1 MMFTRW
7 RPLASV
13 LIALIALV
21 WMSPTVY
28 PSNGLPVCFDGE
40 VFLGREAEIQTLSEW
55 IENPTVNIISIVGS
69 PGFGKSTLAI
79 HVGHV
84 ITEMGGVA
92 VHYAD
97 LYEVPDIT
105 SLMNSLI
112 FLVHGKDRQPVDTRH
127 PLSKLKV
134 PTVLILDNCDEV
146 LHQHK
151 DAFQNLIKNL
161 VRQSQFLTVMLTAKQ
176 MTSFLGSFRNLTLTE
191 LLTDSA
197 ANVLQKLSSTL
208 DRTMALEIASLVGNV
223 PLALQVV
230 GSLLTQ
236 VDPSTIANDLRRDP
250 IPALSPELLPST
262 ERVFTSLNISY
273 HYLVPQH
280 QRCGMLL
287 ARFPGSFDNSAVQGI
302 LEGKLVNDT
311 SKCLKALQHKSLL
324 SYDAHTQ
331 RYRYH
336 QLIKEFFTYISSD
349 FNLRGSEPLS
359 DTFFHHFQAYYV
371 TLVNNYE
378 MYEAID
384 GYHFLDT
391 ERSNIDFL
399 TSYTYKTNS
408 NYDSTISKLLT
419 KPKLRL
425 YKMILDTVRQ
435 CKSLHFIHLK
445 SPLFGVLHFK
455 LAVIQN
461 GIIGELI
468 NSTQLVKNTLQ
479 DSDHLD
485 PLALLLQNI
494 YTDMIHFYS
503 SILRGDIHS
512 AVSLGIFIGLQGVL
526 SFDSNFMAIS
536 IQKGLPVSLEL
547 YVDMLVQLSELEAIM
562 HGKQKAVTVLLLRY
576 TRITELYS
584 NASENDLE
592 SRQVYIKYH
601 SALERYYI
609 LLGQFHKFLEH
620 RRKIL
625 ELKWSLAKCKQVE
638 CTPTHLALAY
648 FGLGDYE
655 QSAKYLEP
663 LLQSKSLKGNRRVQL
678 FILLYESHKN
688 LGNTERAAHLL
699 GRDHHISRFPS
710 IRSIRATDYV
720 DWTKLSI
727 HYDEHQGDHSEKW
740 LLDKEC
746 MTVSSKNCRT
756 CMMLAGFYR
765 SLKSEDATKLG
776 RVLNR
781 ALRHFVR
788 RRHYLIEMWW
798 YNYDMYSRV
807 SKYKS
812 RSNFEILM
820 TVLAFLGIP
829 FVAVIGCIVML
840 RQLRL

>member
-1 MMFTRW
+1 MTFTRW
-7 RPLASV
+7 RPIASV

-21 WMSPTVY
+21 CMSPTVY

-84 ITEMGGVA
+84 ITDMGGVA

-105 SLMNSLI
+105 SLMNNLI

-127 PLSKLKV
+127 PLMWASKLNV

-146 LHQHK
+146 LHQYK

-161 VRQSQFLTVMLTAKQ
+161 VRQSQFLKVMLTTKQ
-176 MTSFLGSFRNLTLTE
+176 MTSFLGSFRNLTLIE
-191 LLTDSA
+191 LPTDPA

-208 DRTMALEIASLVGNV
+208 DRTKALEIAGLVGNV

-236 VDPSTIANDLRRDP
+236 VDSSTIANDLRRDP

-262 ERVFTSLNISY
+262 ECVFTSLNISY
-273 HYLVPQH
+273 HYLSPQH
-280 QRCGMLL
+280 QRCGRLL
-287 ARFPGSFDNSAVQGI
+287 ANFPGSFDNSAVQGI
-302 LEGKLVNDT
+302 LEVELVNDT
-311 SKCLKALQHKSLL
+311 SKCLNVLRHKSLL
-324 SYDAHTQ
+324 SYDSH

-336 QLIKEFFTYISSD
+336 QLIKEFFTYISSE
-349 FNLRGSEPLS
+349 FNHGESEQLKK
-359 DTFFHHFQAYYV
+359 TFFYHYEEYYGKL
-371 TLVNNYE
+371 LVNNADE
-378 MYEAID
+378 C
-384 GYHFLDT
+384 YHFLDT
-391 ERSNIDFL
+391 ERANIDFL
-399 TSYTYKTNS
+399 CSCRNNNNPSCTESRKNEFSFSLSKCVLDILHLCNS
-408 NYDSTISKLLT
+408 VTFHRN
-419 KPKLRL
+419 P
-425 YKMILDTVRQ
+425 
-435 CKSLHFIHLK
+435 
-445 SPLFGVLHFK
+445 
-455 LAVIQN
+455 
-461 GIIGELI
+461 
-468 NSTQLVKNTLQ
+468 
-479 DSDHLD
+479 D
-485 PLALLLQNI
+485 PLLLVPLSLCEQAVNNILQYHINMELTPVLTLHRLI
-494 YTDMIHFYS
+494 ADLQLSIH
-503 SILRGDIHS
+503 RGEIHD
-512 AVSLGIFIGLQGVL
+512 AVSLGIEIGQRGLIIIDVEYAPISMQRGL
-526 SFDSNFMAIS
+526 S
-536 IQKGLPVSLEL
+536 VYLEM
-547 YVDMLVQLSELEAIM
+547 YVNLLVQLSKLEATI
-562 HGKQKAVTVLLLRY
+562 HGKQSAVQVLLLRY
-576 TRITELYS
+576 RRITELYS
-584 NASENDLE
+584 YASENDLE

-601 SALERYYI
+601 SALEHSYI

-648 FGLGDYE
+648 FGQGDYE
-655 QSAKYLEP
+655 HSAKYLEP
-663 LLQSKSLKGNRRVQL
+663 LLQSKSLKDNRRVQL

-699 GRDHHISRFPS
+699 SKDHHISRFPS

-720 DWTKLSI
+720 HWTNLSI
-727 HYDEHQGDHSEKW
+727 LYDEHQGDNSEAW

-781 ALRHFVR
+781 VLRHFVR
-788 RRHYLIEMWW
+788 QRHHSTDMRW
-798 YNYDMYSRV
+798 YRYVIFSRA
-807 SKYKS
+807 STYTS
-812 RSNFEILM
+812 RSNFEALLIAL
-820 TVLAFLGIP
+820 TFLGII
-829 FVAVIGCIVML
+829 FVAVIGCMIML
-840 RQLRL
+840 CMTHLLYSPILLCFVHIFRH

>member
-1 MMFTRW
+1 M
-7 RPLASV
+7 
-13 LIALIALV
+13 
-21 WMSPTVY
+21 
-28 PSNGLPVCFDGE
+28 
-40 VFLGREAEIQTLSEW
+40 LSEW
-55 IENPTVNIISIVGS
+55 IENPTVNIISIVRS

-105 SLMNSLI
+105 SLKEILI
-112 FLVHGKDRQPVDTRH
+112 LLIHNKDGQP
-127 PLSKLKV
+127 LMWASKLKV
-134 PTVLILDNCDEV
+134 PTVLILDNCDEL

-161 VRQSQFLTVMLTAKQ
+161 IRQSQFLKVMLTAKQ
-176 MTSFLGSFRNLTLTE
+176 TTSFLGSFRNLTLIE
-191 LLTDSA
+191 LPTDSA
-197 ANVLQKLSSTL
+197 ANVLQKLSSNL
-208 DRTMALEIASLVGNV
+208 NRTMALEIAGLVGNV

-250 IPALSPELLPST
+250 IPALSPDLLPST

-273 HYLVPQH
+273 HYLIPQH
-280 QRCGMLL
+280 QRCGRVL
-287 ARFPGSFDNSAVQGI
+287 ASFPGSFDNSAAQGI

-311 SKCLKALQHKSLL
+311 SACLKALQHKSLL
-324 SYDAHTQ
+324 SYDAHAQ

-336 QLIKEFFTYISSD
+336 QLIKEFITYISSEI
-349 FNLRGSEPLS
+349 NLGGSDHEPLNY
-359 DTFFHHFQAYYV
+359 TFFRHFKAYYV
-371 TLVNNYE
+371 ALLNNPE
-378 MYEAID
+378 VRETIE

-399 TSYTYKTNS
+399 TSYPHKTDPIHNLIAETKFLL
-408 NYDSTISKLLT
+408 YHVITLCVLHHCKLFHSKG
-419 KPKLRL
+419 
-425 YKMILDTVRQ
+425 
-435 CKSLHFIHLK
+435 
-445 SPLFGVLHFK
+445 PLFGAVRSN
-455 LAVIQN
+455 LAVIHNQVMETLVFN
-461 GIIGELI
+461 
-468 NSTQLVKNTLQ
+468 TQ
-479 DSDHLD
+479 
-485 PLALLLQNI
+485 ALQNLHQDHNDALHPLNLEVQNM
-494 YTDMIHFYS
+494 YTDTIHLYE
-503 SILRGDIHS
+503 SILRGDTNS
-512 AVSLGIFIGLQGVL
+512 TVSLGITIGHKGVL

-536 IQKGLPVSLEL
+536 IQKGLSLSLEL

-601 SALERYYI
+601 SALEHNYI
-609 LLGQFHKFLEH
+609 LLGQVHKFLEH

-625 ELKWSLAKCKQVE
+625 ELKWSPAKCKQVE

-648 FGLGDYE
+648 FGQGDYE

-699 GRDHHISRFPS
+699 GKDHHISRFPS

-720 DWTKLSI
+720 NWTNLSI

-765 SLKSEDATKLG
+765 SLKLEDATKLG

-798 YNYDMYSRV
+798 YDYDIYSRL

-812 RSNFEILM
+812 RSNFEVLM
-820 TVLAFLGIP
+820 TVLVFLGIP

-840 RQLRL
+840 RQLIRL